1 MNGETR
7 STRQWVFNQLEEDIL
22 ADKLPPET
30 PLVEMKLAAE
40 LGVSRTPVREALRQ
54 LEQEGLV
61 TFTPNRG
68 MVVRGIR
75 PEDVHDAYLIR
86 SMLEGQAVRWAVERM
101 TDEEMK
107 GLLELIAL
115 MEYHAGRKDY
125 AQLAPLDARFH
136 EQFYSLCG
144 SDMLR
149 RTLQA
154 MHKFVARARRL
165 SLRSSQRALEV
176 VSEHIAIG
184 HAVEARDGQ
193 EAARLMEEHI
203 RAAAGRV
210 DQALSE

>member
-1 MNGETR
+1 MKGETR
-7 STRQWVFNQLEEDIL
+7 STRQWVFCRLEEDIL
-22 ADKLPPET
+22 ADRLPPGT

-101 TDEEMK
+101 TDAEMK

-115 MEYHAGRKDY
+115 MEYHAGRRG
-125 AQLAPLDARFH
+125 LCPVGSPGRPL
-136 EQFYSLCG
+136 S
-144 SDMLR
+144 
-149 RTLQA
+149 RTILHA
-154 MHKFVARARRL
+154 VR
-165 SLRSSQRALEV
+165 QRHA
-176 VSEHIAIG
+176 AADPPG
-184 HAVEARDGQ
+184 HA
-193 EAARLMEEHI
+193 
-203 RAAAGRV
+203 
-210 DQALSE
+210 